1 MPRSSRRRSR
11 GTQASGGP
19 LRPALLRSPSQQ
31 AALSA
36 VPETA
41 AACLRSAGLAKWPTP
56 PQRRSPS
63 SPRSCCRER
72 MDPALPVHSAG
83 ERAACSRRKNARSH
97 WSHYSPRVAAA
108 GCLAVCPAL
117 AGPRPAARASP
128 PATVEYAPL
137 RCGCCRLSAG
147 GSAWVWWVWGAWWVR
162 ERGGRGRPRD
172 HSHPRRSRTMRSGLQ
187 PGGLGHG
194 RGRPCRRAGSRR
206 AQTATSALVAR
217 GGRGGRRGAAVL
229 ARRVSALPVEGEYA
243 AYAFENSVAWASCG
257 ELNPHTTRQ
266 SDTSRTANVYRS
278 RRVGGAGGEQ
288 RTGRTAEGQ
297 KEARDMRM
305 GRPGACSDLNRRH
318 I

>member
-11 GTQASGGP
+11 GTRASGAP

-63 SPRSCCRER
+63 SPRSCCRAR

-137 RCGCCRLSAG
+137 RMWMLQAQCRRRRLGVVGVG
-147 GSAWVWWVWGAWWVR
+147 GVVGAGAWWAWQTSR
-162 ERGGRGRPRD
+162 SLSSSEESDDALRPAAWWSWSRPRKAMQEYGF
-172 HSHPRRSRTMRSGLQ
+172 SPSQCSAK
-187 PGGLGHG
+187 P
-194 RGRPCRRAGSRR
+194 PPA
-206 AQTATSALVAR
+206 SALMA
-217 GGRGGRRGAAVL
+217 G
-229 ARRVSALPVEGEYA
+229 
-243 AYAFENSVAWASCG
+243 
-257 ELNPHTTRQ
+257 
-266 SDTSRTANVYRS
+266 
-278 RRVGGAGGEQ
+278 GGEQ
-288 RTGRTAEGQ
+288 RTV
-297 KEARDMRM
+297 
-305 GRPGACSDLNRRH
+305 
-318 I
+318 